1 MIQNVYISGN
11 ISYVTG
17 TVNDVLYTWTLT
29 GDHIWSTD
37 ANRSS
42 DDIYRI
48 SLTIINTSGE
58 ENHVSTIAYYG
69 LHLITD
75 RTQSDVDLVN
85 TLKKKSYTAMTT
97 DEQTTWNSD
106 LKGSYN
112 ASDVNRVGAAI
123 DYIAEQLKEN
133 GYSVTVDPKINWLQ
147 DEIPSETQLQKY
159 LDNVTAIKTA
169 FYGTQ
174 EIPQNMQLLTYD
186 GANNIEKALLQV
198 ENYLLL
204 MLSSLIHRCGM
215 TKTGG
220 YNI

>member
-1 MIQNVYISGN
+1 MAHEVY
-11 ISYVTG
+11 
-17 TVNDVLYTWTLT
+17 
-29 GDHIWSTD
+29 
-37 ANRSS
+37 
-42 DDIYRI
+42 YR
-48 SLTIINTSGE
+48 T
-58 ENHVSTIAYYG
+58 
-69 LHLITD
+69 
-75 RTQSDVDLVN
+75 VDLVN